1 MNTDIVIN
9 SKNEMR
15 RFLFVSFANDQICTG
30 GIQCSKR
37 NYQSLVDLFGVDN
50 VDRYIIEPY
59 KNRKSVSS
67 RLERVGEILKGY
79 MGGITKQGI
88 KDILRL
94 LKERKITDIFLDNS
108 LLGILSMNVKK
119 ELPYIKVFTFFH
131 NFEYDFFK
139 DYIQVNRKYSRI
151 HWLGLA
157 YLNEKMSCKYSDRII
172 SLNSRDAEG
181 IKNMYGR
188 TADIQIPI
196 TLPTSYFPG
205 NATQL
210 QVSSSVK
217 TALFV
222 GSYFFGNVQ
231 GIKWF
236 CNNVLPLTNI
246 HLIIVGSKMENL
258 KSEIDESEKVTIYN
272 YVPDLTSYYENADF
286 VILPVLSGSGMKV
299 KTAEALL
306 YGKFI
311 IGTSE
316 ALCGY
321 EVNDKIA
328 IKCDTVD
335 EFVNAIKSYNSPY
348 KFNKYSR
355 SLYEE
360 KYSFDTSLQ
369 LFKKIL
375 V

>member
-1 MNTDIVIN
+1 
-9 SKNEMR
+9 MR
-15 RFLFVSFANDQICTG
+15 RCLFVSFANEQICTG

-67 RLERVGEILKGY
+67 RLERIGEILKGY
-79 MGGITKQGI
+79 MAGVTTQDI
-88 KDILRL
+88 KDILCL
-94 LKERKITDIFLDNS
+94 LKEGNFTDVFLDSS

-119 ELPYIKVFTFFH
+119 KLPYIKVFTFFH
-131 NFEYDFFK
+131 NFEYDFIK
-139 DYIQVNRKYSRI
+139 DYIQVNRKYSRF
-151 HWLGLA
+151 HRLGLA

-172 SLNSRDAEG
+172 ALNSRDAG
-181 IKNMYGR
+181 RIKEMYGR

-196 TLPTSYFPG
+196 TLPTSYFPS

-210 QVSSSVK
+210 QASSSSVK

-236 CNNVLPLTNI
+236 CDNVLPLADI
-246 HLIIVGSKMENL
+246 HLIVVGSKMENL
-258 KSEIDESEKVTIYN
+258 KNEISESKKVTIYN
-272 YVPDLTSYYENADF
+272 YVPDLTFYYENADF
-286 VILPVLSGSGMKV
+286 VILPILSGSGMKV

-321 EVNDKIA
+321 EVDNKIA
-328 IKCDTVD
+328 IRCDTVD
-335 EFVNAIKSYNSPY
+335 EFVNAIKSYNAPY

-355 SLYEE
+355 SLYEN
-360 KYSFDTSLQ
+360 KYSFKTSLQ
-369 LFKKIL
+369 LFEKIL
-375 V
+375 F